1 MSFADG
7 FGAAMVVGALV
18 LLLNAALVWFRGL
31 DVDPHAGGGPHG
43 PGRPPV
49 NADAP
54 ADPASVAPSPLGS
67 PRRARER

>member
-1 MSFADG
+1 
-7 FGAAMVVGALV
+7 MVLGALV

-54 ADPASVAPSPLGS
+54 ADPASA
-67 PRRARER
+67 